1 MAETIAIAVCGAHM
15 RGLPLNHQLTALEA
29 VFVKAAKTAEGYRLF
44 NVPDKIPPRPGM
56 VRDRDSG
63 SKIDLEVWTMPLER
77 FGAFMVQIA
86 SPLCIGTV
94 LLEDGSAVYGFLCE
108 SDALKGAEEIT
119 AFGGWHGYLASKTAA
134 AAEESTLQGGV
145 GNTLCK

>member
-1 MAETIAIAVCGAHM
+1 MAETIEIAVCGAHM
-15 RGLPLNHQLTALEA
+15 RGLPLNSQLTELDA

-56 VRDRDSG
+56 VRDRDSDG
-63 SKIDLEVWTMPLER
+63 KVDLEVWVMPLER

-94 LLEDGSAVYGFLCE
+94 LLEDGSAVFGFLCE

-119 AFGGWHGYLASKTAA
+119 AFSGWRGYLASKTTAPA
-134 AAEESTLQGGV
+134 CGSG
-145 GNTLCK
+145 K